1 MKIEIKMII
10 KKIIKMII
18 IKVRVII
25 IHNSKIINITLI
37 NLIQT
42 KIKINMDKHTNFSNI
57 KDLVK
62 YFNQCIDGLIFS

>member
-42 KIKINMDKHTNFSNI
+42 KIKINMDKHINFSNI